1 MSSRGADFYPLKL
14 QRHISRLTK
23 ENCVNQ
29 STKIADRILF
39 KRILYSYKPY
49 IAIFIIGAIATFVMS
64 GVDSIFP
71 LGVKMLIDK
80 GITHPDMTVIH
91 WMPLAVVILSV
102 TRAGSSVVS
111 DYYMNRVAASVVM
124 DYRRAL
130 FAKLLRLPASF
141 YDHHS
146 TGNLLSVLLYNTDQ
160 IVQAGIDILVSAMQ
174 DGSACIGLLCVMFI
188 ASWRLFLMVLVFGP
202 PIVIVAKTASRRM
215 RKISKNV
222 QQGMGDLT
230 HIAEEGI
237 KNYKMIRIFGGQ
249 SYESEKFNSR
259 TAKNLSQQ
267 LKATLIGSLS
277 SGSMQMF
284 IAVPLAVIFYL
295 FQSMLFHITA
305 GSLVA
310 FITAMG
316 MLIKP
321 LRRVI
326 GLNTQL
332 QQGLAGAE
340 GVFEVLD
347 VDSERD
353 TGTTTL
359 SRAIGNI
366 EYSHVH
372 FAYSKSNDK
381 ALHDVSFSI
390 KAGQTVALVGRS
402 GSGKTTIAN
411 LLPRFYDVEAGSVL
425 LDGMNVN
432 EINLTDLRA
441 QFSLVSQNVTLFND
455 TIARNIAYGMQ
466 SGASDDDIIAAATAA
481 NAMEFIAGLPNGI
494 HTLVGEN
501 GVLLSG
507 GQRQRIA
514 IARALLKNAPVLI
527 LDEATSALDSETE
540 RRIQA
545 ALDGLMKKCTSLVIA
560 HRLSTIENADWILV
574 LDSGR
579 IVEQGKHA
587 ELMAR
592 KGAYAALHQTQFEE
606 KGRE

>member
-1 MSSRGADFYPLKL
+1 MSQSAKKID
-14 QRHISRLTK
+14 RL
-23 ENCVNQ
+23 
-29 STKIADRILF
+29 LF
-39 KRILYSYKPY
+39 KRILCSYKPY
-49 IAIFIIGAIATFVMS
+49 LVIFIVGAIATFAMS

-71 LGVKMLIDK
+71 LGIKMLIDK
-80 GITHPDMTVIH
+80 GITHPDMTVIR
-91 WMPLAVVILSV
+91 WMPLAVIILSV
-102 TRAGSSVVS
+102 TRTTSSVIS
-111 DYYMNRVAASVVM
+111 TYYMNRVAASVVM

-130 FAKLLRLPASF
+130 FSKLLRLPASF

-160 IVQAGIDILVSAMQ
+160 IVQAGVDLLVDAMQ
-174 DGSACIGLLCVMFI
+174 DGSACIGLLCVMFV
-188 ASWRLFLMVLVFGP
+188 ASWRLFLMVLIFGP
-202 PIVIVAKTASRRM
+202 PIVIVARVASRRM

-249 SYESEKFNSR
+249 TYERDKFYNR
-259 TAKNLSQQ
+259 TEKNLSQQ

-321 LRRVI
+321 LRRVV
-326 GLNTQL
+326 GLNSQL

-340 GVFEVLD
+340 GVFEILD
-347 VDSERD
+347 IDSERD
-353 TGTTTL
+353 TGTKTL
-359 SRAIGNI
+359 HRSQGNI
-366 EYSHVH
+366 AYSHVS
-372 FAYSKSNDK
+372 FAYPKSKDK
-381 ALHDVSFSI
+381 ALHDVSFTI

-411 LLPRFYDVEAGSVL
+411 LLPRFYDVEMGQIL
-425 LDGMNVN
+425 LDGVD
-432 EINLTDLRA
+432 INDYVLSDLRT

-466 SGASDDDIIAAATAA
+466 SDASEAQIIEAARLA
-481 NAMEFIAGLPNGI
+481 NALEFIEGFPDGI

-514 IARALLKNAPVLI
+514 IARAILKNAPILI

-540 RRIQA
+540 RRIQV

-587 ELMAR
+587 ELMTR
-592 KGAYAALHQTQFEE
+592 QGVYAALHKTLDPRAKPEDDE
-606 KGRE
+606 G